1 MKNNPQSLDQRNN
14 LYTRAPFHDPTK
26 PYMSMSERAAQFMPF
41 KALGRDHNSDQGDND
56 DDATYAENNK
66 ICYNRKK
73 KGV

>member
-1 MKNNPQSLDQRNN
+1 MKNSLQSLDQRNN

-41 KALGRDHNSDQGDND
+41 KALGRDHGSDQD
-56 DDATYAENNK
+56 DDVIYTENNK